1 MIPSM
6 IWFFGTYSVNTD
18 FSDFHPHNVVTQAY
32 FFHIKRSIVPLP
44 ASSVFSLA
52 CEKQL

>member
-6 IWFFGTYSVNTD
+6 IWLFGTYSVNTD
-18 FSDFHPHNVVTQAY
+18 TSDFFPHNVVTWVY
-32 FFHIKRSIVPLP
+32 FFHIKRSIVPFA
-44 ASSVFSLA
+44 ASFVFSLA

>member
-6 IWFFGTYSVNTD
+6 VWLFGTYFVNTD
-18 FSDFHPHNVVTQAY
+18 TSDFVPHNVVTWAY
-32 FFHIKRSIVPLP
+32 CFHIKRSIVPF
-44 ASSVFSLA
+44 AGSFVFSLA

>member
-6 IWFFGTYSVNTD
+6 IWLFGTYSVNTD
-18 FSDFHPHNVVTQAY
+18 TSDFFPHNVVTCAY
-32 FFHIKRSIVPLP
+32 FSHIKRSMVHFA
-44 ASSVFSLA
+44 ASFVFSLA